1 MVVVCVLLWFV
12 KLLFLFCTKCISDE
26 ECVVHS
32 FLPSYT
38 ATKMDDQSFDLT
50 HLHKRGNQK
59 ENKIQSKEREREELT
74 KFKKKKEKHVTTKKM
89 KNDGL
94 VFRISGH
101 LSFDKILKKGRKKRI
116 QSKNKSPP
124 PSYYISLS
132 THKRKN

>member
-1 MVVVCVLLWFV
+1 
-12 KLLFLFCTKCISDE
+12 
-26 ECVVHS
+26 
-32 FLPSYT
+32 
-38 ATKMDDQSFDLT
+38 
-50 HLHKRGNQK
+50 
-59 ENKIQSKEREREELT
+59 
-74 KFKKKKEKHVTTKKM
+74 M